1 MGLEPGNVSYQR
13 HATMLLQL
21 SLVVHDDGVARM
33 IRCNLGLAQS
43 AAALHTTSCTLVC
56 NMKTP

>member
-1 MGLEPGNVSYQR
+1 MHQR

-21 SLVVHDDGVARM
+21 SLVVDDDDGVARM
-33 IRCNLGLAQS
+33 MHCSFGLAQS